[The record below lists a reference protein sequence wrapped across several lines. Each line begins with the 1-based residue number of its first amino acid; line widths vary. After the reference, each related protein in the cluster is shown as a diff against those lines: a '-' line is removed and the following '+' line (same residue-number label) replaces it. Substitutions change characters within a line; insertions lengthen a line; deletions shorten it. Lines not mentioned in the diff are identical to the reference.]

1 MKHIFRLSLVVM
13 LLALLSVS
21 GVGAQSERGTAGEQ
35 VSRGDSNTPANLRAA
50 VAEQGALNV
59 IVVLN
64 VEQAGRM
71 AFDQLSDDAQK
82 AVIAQ
87 TQDALLGELGLGVFS
102 TESTRDAANLT
113 RYENFPLLALTADA
127 TQLDVLLSSR
137 TVAAIQRDMFRAP
150 SLLQTTGIIGMTGAN
165 GAWAQGADGEGQTV
179 AIIDSGVES
188 NHPQLPLKIISEACY
203 GVTTTGNYNGT
214 TFNSAPACPG
224 GVNST
229 ALGSGVPCTFS
240 SENAANKNQCDHGTN
255 VAGIVA
261 AKSAASINGVAKES
275 TLISI
280 QVFSMINTPSAA
292 AGQGCDN
299 PATPSPQIEK
309 QCILAAD
316 SSIIAGLDRVFAL
329 RTSFNI
335 AAANLSL
342 GSEIYSSQ
350 AACDAALPAYV
361 TAVSQLTNAGIAVVA
376 SSGNE
381 GRTDGINAPAC
392 ITGMI
397 SVGATNDD
405 DSIYLQ
411 SNASPFLSY
420 MAPGSN
426 VDTTDTG
433 GIGDNVSGT
442 SFSAP
447 HVAGAIAALRSYN
460 PNATLTQIKN
470 ALTTTGVDITETVGG
485 QQRTYKRIQVDDA
498 LGALLVPDKPTL
510 LAPANGD
517 SFAATPITF
526 EWTTGNHTETYR
538 LIIYRPDNTRIVEQ
552 DFPHAECD
560 LENNKCTVS
569 ITAAFLDDVTYKWDV
584 NARKGGTGTRSDQ
597 STFVF
602 DTPGKP
608 SLIAP
613 TNNQLISAPTELAEL
628 SWGEVDLATD
638 YQVNIVRADKKSIV
652 ILRET
657 VTEASVCTDSVCT
670 YNVPGS
676 AQNQLKD
683 DFEYI
688 WYVVSSNTSGTSKS
702 VERKFKAD
710 FPGAPVLVSPAIG
723 GQFNAPA
730 DIALVWNDNP
740 SVTTYNIRVKDMKT
754 GKFAINQTLNRG
766 TRELT
771 CDSGTCTFT
780 PDPSQYAKFVDN
792 RNYQWWVVASNEF
805 GTSTSEK
812 RTFKAQFPAAPVLVS
827 PIGGAITFDPATPL
841 VWEVV
846 DDAAT
851 YKVRLILVSTGKT
864 VLNKT
869 VTPEVDATCNADICS
884 YVLSP
889 TDQSKLKTAKTYRW
903 LVIAQ
908 NAFGTTPS
916 AKTTFKTQFPGKPV
930 LQAPANNLKFTAASQ
945 LTTLT
950 WTPAP
955 GATTQSVTYRVR
967 VFLSTNASNKL
978 LDVVVTPGVDV
989 TCDVTICTYTVP
1001 TTLQNKLKM
1010 GKDYK
1015 WWVQANASS
1024 GKSKSQTF
1032 LFKLRNN

>member
-1 MKHIFRLSLVVM
+1 MKYIFRVSLAVM
-13 LLALLSVS
+13 MLALLSVS
-21 GVGAQSERGTAGEQ
+21 GVGAQSERGVAGES

-71 AFDQLSDDAQK
+71 PFDQLSDDAK
-82 AVIAQ
+82 LTAIAQ
-87 TQDALLGELGLGVFS
+87 TQDAVLGELGLGVFS
-102 TESTRDAANLT
+102 TEATRDAANVT
-113 RYENFPLLALTADA
+113 RYENFPLLALTADS

-137 TVAAIQRDMFRAP
+137 NVAAIQRDAFRAP
-150 SLLQTTGIIGMTGAN
+150 SLLQTTSIIGMTGAN
-165 GAWAQGADGEGQTV
+165 GAWAQGADGTGQTV
-179 AIIDSGVES
+179 AIIDSGVQS
-188 NHPQLPLKIISEACY
+188 NHPQLPLKIVSEACY
-203 GVTTTGNYNGT
+203 GVTTSGTYNGT
-214 TFNSAPACPG
+214 TFTSAPSCPG

-229 ALGSGVPCTFS
+229 ALGSGTPCTFTS
-240 SENAANKNQCDHGTN
+240 QNIANKNQCDHGTN
-255 VAGIVA
+255 VAGVVA

-280 QVFSMINTPSAA
+280 QVFSMISTPSGA

-299 PATPSPQIEK
+299 NATAGVIEN

-329 RTSFNI
+329 RTSFTI

-361 TAVSQLTNAGIAVVA
+361 TAVNQLTNAGIAVVA

-392 ITGMI
+392 ISGII

-405 DSIYLQ
+405 DTIYLQ

-426 VDTTDTG
+426 VDTTDTEG
-433 GIGDNVSGT
+433 VNDQVSGT

-460 PNATLTQIKN
+460 PNASLTQIKT

-485 QQRTYKRIQVDDA
+485 QLRTYKRIKVDSA
-498 LGALLVPDKPTL
+498 LGALIVPDKPTL
-510 LAPANGD
+510 LAPANND

-526 EWTTGNHTETYR
+526 EWTTGNHTDTYR

-552 DFPHAECD
+552 DFPHDDCD
-560 LENNKCTVS
+560 LVNNKCTAN
-569 ITAAFLDDVTYKWDV
+569 ITATFLDDVTYKWEV

-597 STFVF
+597 RTFIF

-608 SLIAP
+608 ALIAP
-613 TNNQLISAPTELAEL
+613 VNNQLISAPTDLAEL
-628 SWGEVDLATD
+628 SWDEVDLATD
-638 YQVNIVRADKKSIV
+638 YQVNIVQANKKSVV

-657 VTEASVCTDSVCT
+657 VTEASICASNVCT
-670 YNVPGS
+670 YSVPGS
-676 AQNQLKD
+676 AQNLLKD

-688 WYVVSSNTSGTSKS
+688 WYVVSSNSTGTSKS

-710 FPGAPVLVSPAIG
+710 FPGAPVLVSPATG
-723 GQFNAPA
+723 DQFNAPA

-740 SVTTYNIRVKDMKT
+740 SVTTYNIRVKDMTT
-754 GKFAINQTLNRG
+754 GKFAINQTVNRAARG
-766 TRELT
+766 VV

-780 PDPSQYAKFVDN
+780 PEPTEYSKFVDN
-792 RNYQWWVVASNEF
+792 RNYQWWVVASNDF

-827 PIGGAITFDPATPL
+827 PIGGAVIFDPATPL
-841 VWEVV
+841 VWEPVEDV
-846 DDAAT
+846 AT
-851 YKVRLILVSTGKT
+851 YKVRLISVSTGKT

-869 VTPEVDATCNADICS
+869 VTPGVDVTCTVSECS

-889 TDQSKLKTAKTYRW
+889 TDQPKLKTGKTYRW

-916 AKTTFKTQFPGKPV
+916 AKSTFKAQFPGKPI
-930 LQAPANNLKFTAASQ
+930 LQTPANNLKFTAASQ
-945 LTTLT
+945 LETLT

-955 GATTQSVTYRVR
+955 GATTQTVTYRVR
-967 VFLSTNASNKL
+967 VFLSTNASTKL

-989 TCDVTICTYTVP
+989 TCDLSLCTYTVQ
-1001 TTLQNKLKM
+1001 TTLQNKLKF

-1015 WWVQANASS
+1015 WWVQAIAPS
-1024 GKSKSQTF
+1024 GKTKSSTF
-1032 LFKLRNN
+1032 LFKLRKS